1 MTHSSGVLMDMLPR
15 RALNTRATIT
25 MIPMSIHVATIKMTA
40 TTPPTM
46 ATVLSLDVVGG
57 SRVEHSLSLKLEMV
71 TEH

>member
-25 MIPMSIHVATIKMTA
+25 MIPMSTATIEMTA
-40 TTPPTM
+40 TTPPMM
-46 ATVLSLDVVGG
+46 AGVLSLDVVGG
-57 SRVEHSLSLKLEMV
+57 SRVEHSVSLKLEMV